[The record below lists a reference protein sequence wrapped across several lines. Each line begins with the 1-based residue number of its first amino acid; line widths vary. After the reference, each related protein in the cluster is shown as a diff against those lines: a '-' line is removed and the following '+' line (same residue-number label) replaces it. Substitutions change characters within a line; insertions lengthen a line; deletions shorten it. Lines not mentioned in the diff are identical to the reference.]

1 MHFLWCTGLRSSPAN
16 RFLLLRRFQSTKA
29 TSKNTKSL
37 FTYGKG
43 GHYFADR
50 INPNESVRI
59 LYRNYQLDLFERSL
73 QP

>member
-1 MHFLWCTGLRSSPAN
+1 MHFLWSIGLRSSPAN
-16 RFLLLRRFQSTKA
+16 RFLSLRRFQSTKNA
-29 TSKNTKSL
+29 KSL